1 MLDGQTQL
9 VSASSCLQA
18 ECLALKAAVLFAKE
32 NELHNI
38 VFETD
43 SKILANYL
51 SSSGSTPDWMCDV
64 IIDNIRSAL
73 SFIRNHSFSWIPR
86 EANSVA
92 NCIAKASLTR
102 SCPAN
107 WIHRPP
113 QPLLKLLTLD
123 APAEISYDGG

>member
-51 SSSGSTPDWMCDV
+51 SHDDSFPDWTCEV
-64 IIDNIRSAL
+64 IIDNIRTAGA
-73 SFIRNHSFSWIPR
+73 FIRNHSFLWIPR
-86 EANSVA
+86 EANAVA
-92 NCIAKASLTR
+92 DWIANATLAG
-102 SCPAN
+102 SCPAD
-107 WIHRPP
+107 WVLRPP
-113 QPLLKLLTLD
+113 SPLKRLLSSD
-123 APAEISYDGG
+123 FCGHPG